1 MARDAPGA
9 ETVVSL
15 FPLTG
20 SLLLPGTYL
29 PLNVFEPRY
38 RKLVA
43 DALAGDRRIGMIQP
57 RLPGRDTAGWQPGEP
72 ERPELYAVGC
82 LGELAECEEQPDGRY
97 LIVLAGI
104 TRFRVVR
111 ELEEGRPYR
120 RVVADTSE
128 FVADAEEP
136 SAELATDELLAAV
149 GRYGRRHEL
158 AFDMDVLAALSG
170 GRLVNALSVALPFT
184 PQEKQ
189 ALLEA
194 RGCDERRALL
204 LELLGMGMEQD
215 RVDDPYAPPTVH

>member
-1 MARDAPGA
+1 MA
-9 ETVVSL
+9 VVSL

-38 RKLVA
+38 RALVA

-57 RLPGRDTAGWQPGEP
+57 RLPGHDNAGWRPGEP

-82 LGELAECEEQPDGRY
+82 LGELAECEAQPDGRF

-111 ELEEGRPYR
+111 EIEEGRAYR
-120 RVVADTSE
+120 RALAETAEFAADLDELT
-128 FVADAEEP
+128 
-136 SAELATDELLAAV
+136 AELATGELLAAV

-158 AFDMDVLAALSG
+158 TLDMDVLAALPG
-170 GRLVNALSVALPFT
+170 ARLVNALSVALPFT

-194 RGCDERRALL
+194 RTCEERRELL
-204 LELLGMGMEQD
+204 LDLLGMGMEQD